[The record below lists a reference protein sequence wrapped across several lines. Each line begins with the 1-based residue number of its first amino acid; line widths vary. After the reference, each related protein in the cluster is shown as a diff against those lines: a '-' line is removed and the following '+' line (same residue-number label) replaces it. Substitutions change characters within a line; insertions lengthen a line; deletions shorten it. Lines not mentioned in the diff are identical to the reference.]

1 MPRFYKS
8 GRTRTI
14 RQRVTLSVNGTFRGL
29 GSDSG
34 TSTSLLPGTSYSVT
48 PASGTSPWIAFSQGF
63 GVRPAFGVAGT
74 FGSFQRV
81 IGVQVR
87 SKTNNGFVPLLVLP
101 QSLFAVTA
109 SMSANVVINRVM
121 SLIEVFSHDNNGRR
135 TDRFGASGTCYETYT
150 VNNSVTFTSRDGAD
164 MVENQSPPALGLA
177 GTVFPVGFGIVE
189 AASAT
194 ASALT
199 VFSGS
204 PDISAGSSI
213 TWQVEY
219 LDSGGDPLPVESPD
233 APGHTTPMGSSSWG
247 SVVANAPTIIPL
259 STIRRTVSAT
269 FQWMPRHT
277 FDVTMRPLDIG
288 TGDSLVAQH
297 RLEVDYS
304 NGPATGVTYNT
315 NGETVH
321 IIAGGTKWN
330 VVHSGTVASAAG
342 TVAEAGGLSRTYN
355 SMLPIPSRIRCTT
368 SPLGHFAC
376 RVGAAYN
383 AISLTQAG
391 AVTIPGGAGTSV
403 PTSGTTTVSVTNRIG
418 YRYVRVRAK
427 TPTGTG
433 TLTVSSY
440 LNGNVTT
447 PTATKTLTTTAAN
460 TTTIL
465 EFDLLEVPG
474 CTPDSQLTLEKLV
487 FSASGNAF
495 TIETLELFR
504 KDESILQSLSCLRAL
519 PPAETSADVSWI
531 NGYTDGVES
540 LRMRATGGS
549 LPTVNSLTIRQLVA
563 EINGT
568 TRHSYPGTW
577 SPPNPFTLI
586 DSGGGGSVSP
596 LLGWVAT
603 DLAVPR
609 VGKDYGLDAVG
620 EPADFQ
626 DSDIYVA
633 GLWGDGV
640 IGTTLCL
647 RHPEGDLQ
655 AQRFSF
661 FVEPGVLPG
670 NCGYDGTSGGDAAEG
685 GMSMSCPIDFTALF
699 RGLPIGMI
707 IPGGSLPVTEIS
719 VTDPTS
725 GTTTYT
731 DPILRGHLVAR
742 PSGFAIGNTGLR
754 GTAFPGAYY
763 TNKIDNSG
771 GTPSSMTLAPY
782 HRQLIYDRW
791 WPDEPTDF
799 TALEHDPPRGWL
811 HFAQGLAVHT
821 YARESGTGAGLAGFE
836 EIFKGQELTVD
847 VVHRLERI
855 TGGRLL
861 VLAQDGSA
869 YKLYQSGDG
878 GQTIGGVLVT
888 MTNAASS
895 LVGYDGV
902 RNWIV
907 VWWEDATSHQVY
919 RRVSRDGGSSWESA
933 QSCTWTPAGGS
944 STNLLAALRDVKF
957 VRELAGRFVM
967 VMKKQGA
974 SSGAV
979 IMSGDGGLTWSQV
992 L

>member
-14 RQRVTLSVNGTFRGL
+14 RQRVTVSINGTFRGL

-48 PASGTSPWIAFSQGF
+48 PASGNSPWIAYSQGF
-63 GVRPAFGVAGT
+63 GVRPAFGLAGT

-101 QSLFAVTA
+101 QSAFAVTA
-109 SMSANVVINRVM
+109 SISADVVINRVM
-121 SLIEVFSHDNNGRR
+121 NLIEVFDHDNNGRR
-135 TDRFGASGTCYETYT
+135 RDRYGPSGTCYETYT
-150 VNNSVTFTSRDGAD
+150 VNDSVTFTSRDGTD
-164 MVENQSPPALGLA
+164 MVEGQAPPALGLP
-177 GTVFPVGFGIVE
+177 GSIFPVGFGIVE
-189 AASAT
+189 GVSAT
-194 ASALT
+194 ACALAS
-199 VFSGS
+199 FSGS
-204 PDISAGSSI
+204 PNISAGSAIS
-213 TWQVEY
+213 WQVEY
-219 LDSGGDPLPVESPD
+219 LGATGDALSIEPPD
-233 APGHTTPMGSSSWG
+233 APSHSTAMGSSSWG
-247 SVVANAPTIIPL
+247 SVVANAPAIVPL
-259 STIRRTVSAT
+259 STVRRSVGAS
-269 FQWMPRHT
+269 FEWMPRHT

-288 TGDSLVAQH
+288 TNASIVAQH
-297 RLEVDYS
+297 RLEIDYF

-321 IIAGGTKWN
+321 IAAGGTKWN
-330 VVHSGTVASAAG
+330 VTHSGTVASAAG
-342 TVAEAGGLSRTYN
+342 TTGEPGGFSRNYN
-355 SMLPIPSRIRCTT
+355 SMLPIPSRLRCTT
-368 SPLGHFAC
+368 SPLGHFSC
-376 RVGAAYN
+376 RVGAPYS
-383 AISLTQAG
+383 AISLTQAE

-403 PTSGTTTVSVTNRIG
+403 STSGTTTLSVGSRIG

-440 LNGNVTT
+440 LNDNVTT

-460 TTTIL
+460 TTEVL
-465 EFDLLEVPG
+465 EFDLLNVPG
-474 CTPDSQLTLEKLV
+474 CTPDSQLTLEQLV
-487 FSASGNAF
+487 FSATGNAF

-504 KDESILQSLSCLRAL
+504 KDESLLQSLSCLRAL

-531 NGYTDGVES
+531 NGYTGGVES
-540 LRMRATGGS
+540 LRMRAAGGS
-549 LPTVNSLTIRQLVA
+549 LPTVNSLNFRQLVA

-596 LLGWVAT
+596 LLGWTAA
-603 DLAVPR
+603 DLAPPR
-609 VGKDYGLDAVG
+609 VGKDYGLDAIG
-620 EPADFQ
+620 EPGDFR

-647 RHPEGDLQ
+647 RHPEGALL

-670 NCGYDGTSGGDAAEG
+670 DCGYTGTSGGDAAEG
-685 GMSMSCPIDFTALF
+685 GMSMRCPIDFTALF
-699 RGLPIGMI
+699 QGLPIGMI
-707 IPGGSLPVTEIS
+707 IPGGSLPVAEIS
-719 VTDPTS
+719 FTNTS
-725 GTTTYT
+725 GTDTYA
-731 DPILRGHLVAR
+731 DPIPRGHLVAR
-742 PSGFAIGNTGLR
+742 ASGFAIGNTGLR
-754 GTAFPGAYY
+754 GTIFPGNFF
-763 TNKIDNSG
+763 TNEIDNAG
-771 GTPSSMTLAPY
+771 GTPSAMTLAPY

-791 WPDEPTDF
+791 WPDQPTEM
-799 TALEHDPPRGWL
+799 TALEHDPPRGWI
-811 HFAQGLAVHT
+811 HVARGLAIYT

-836 EIFKGQELTVD
+836 EIFKGEELTVD
-847 VVHRLERI
+847 TIHRLERI

-861 VLAQDGSA
+861 VLAQVESA

-878 GQTIGGVLVT
+878 GQTIEELLT

-902 RNWIV
+902 RNWLV
-907 VWWEDATSHQVY
+907 VWWEDATTHQVK

-944 STNLLAALRDVKF
+944 SENLLAAIKDVKF

-967 VMKKQGA
+967 VIKKEGA
-974 SSGAV
+974 SSGAT